1 MGYTNE
7 KLQKIW
13 EKGRPIPNNSP
24 DVYRYDVCNAPMM
37 WSEYGKQT
45 KYGWTVDHIT
55 PVSRGGTDELSNL
68 RPLQWENNAKR
79 QEGTLQC

>member
-1 MGYTNE
+1 MGYTAE
-7 KLQKIW
+7 KLQEIW
-13 EKGRPIPNNSP
+13 EKGRPIPNYSP
-24 DVYRYDVCNAPMM
+24 DVYRHDVCGAPMM

-45 KYGWTVDHIT
+45 KHGWTVDHIT

-79 QEGTLQC
+79 QAGTLQC